1 MKRIVCLS
9 LLAASL
15 AGAVTPVAARD
26 GWNAAGAVL
35 GAAGGFALGATLANP
50 YPRPVYLA
58 PPAPVY
64 VARPRP
70 VYVESV
76 DEGPVCYV
84 KRRRYVDEFGDV
96 IVRKI
101 RVCE

>member
-1 MKRIVCLS
+1 MKRIACLT
-9 LLAASL
+9 LVATCL
-15 AGAVTPVAARD
+15 AGAVTPAAARD

-35 GAAGGFALGATLANP
+35 GAAGGFALGAALANP
-50 YPRPVYLA
+50 YPRPVYVA
-58 PPAPVY
+58 PPPVY
-64 VARPRP
+64 VAHPRP

-76 DEGPVCYV
+76 EEAPVCFF

-96 IVRKI
+96 IIRRV